1 VKIPPGYKLLIATD
15 QGTVVGSIDLE
26 GYDLDKI
33 PAGMSLIMDI
43 QETVENDMKK
53 KEEPR

>member
-1 VKIPPGYKLLIATD
+1 MKIPPGYKLLITTD